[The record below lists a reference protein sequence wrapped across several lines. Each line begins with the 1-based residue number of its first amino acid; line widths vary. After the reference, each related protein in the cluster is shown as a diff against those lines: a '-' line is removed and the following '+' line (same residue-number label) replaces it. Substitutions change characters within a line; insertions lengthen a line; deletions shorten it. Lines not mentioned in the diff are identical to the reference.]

1 MLHDEPNPSRDFC
14 LDRPP
19 AAAGLSLHALLR
31 SVMNVLPPPLGCS
44 REAARM
50 GGGGAT
56 AGDEAAPPPLAPRAA
71 ADCFCRC
78 VTIPTTFFERRRS
91 SRSCAIVG
99 VWK

>member
-1 MLHDEPNPSRDFC
+1 MAGMLDDEPRPIRGFG
-14 LDRPP
+14 LDPP
-19 AAAGLSLHALLR
+19 ATALLSLHAPLLR
-31 SVMNVLPPPLGCS
+31 SVRTEDEDDVMLPPPLGCS

-56 AGDEAAPPPLAPRAA
+56 AGDA
-71 ADCFCRC
+71 FCRW